1 MEEEE
6 KKHVPK
12 FSLSSFFLFFFF
24 LWNFSLVLKLHIEER
39 ESKKKEKRRA
49 SFGVRRDD
57 ATHKKKKRV
66 VLNRGLEP
74 RTFRLRYQSVSGA
87 FLLGERSDQLVK

>member
-12 FSLSSFFLFFFF
+12 FSLFFFSFFF
-24 LWNFSLVLKLHIEER
+24 LWDFSLVLKLHIEER
-39 ESKKKEKRRA
+39 EQKKGKKK
-49 SFGVRRDD
+49 SIGVRRTRD
-57 ATHKKKKRV
+57 AQKKKR

-87 FLLGERSDQLVK
+87 FLLGERSNQTV